1 MVRPEGVGA
10 LVARF
15 QAGDTSLANRVLS
28 LIALLVWWE
37 DYFGESR
44 VY

>member
-1 MVRPEGVGA
+1 MLEPEAVRG

-15 QAGDTSLANRVLS
+15 QAGDITLANRVLS
-28 LIALLVWWE
+28 LIALQVWWE
-37 DYFGESR
+37 DYFGQGR